1 MKSVEFS
8 AREIKKEF
16 NRRVIFENISFTLRQ
31 RDSLV
36 ITGRNG
42 SGKSTLA
49 KILCGLLTP
58 TAGTVRCVIEG
69 KEIPPPEIY
78 KFIGFVSPYINM
90 YDEFSGLENLL
101 MFSKIRDLKNVS
113 VSEANALLERFNIY
127 KQRNDEVR
135 TYSSG
140 MKQRLKY
147 CGALLHNP
155 DILILDEPTSN
166 LDEEGVATVR
176 SLMIGYRRDRILIV
190 ATNDAADA
198 AYTDRTVRLGAEGL

>member
-1 MKSVEFS
+1 
-8 AREIKKEF
+8 
-16 NRRVIFENISFTLRQ
+16 
-31 RDSLV
+31 
-36 ITGRNG
+36 
-42 SGKSTLA
+42 
-49 KILCGLLTP
+49 
-58 TAGTVRCVIEG
+58 
-69 KEIPPPEIY
+69 
-78 KFIGFVSPYINM
+78 M